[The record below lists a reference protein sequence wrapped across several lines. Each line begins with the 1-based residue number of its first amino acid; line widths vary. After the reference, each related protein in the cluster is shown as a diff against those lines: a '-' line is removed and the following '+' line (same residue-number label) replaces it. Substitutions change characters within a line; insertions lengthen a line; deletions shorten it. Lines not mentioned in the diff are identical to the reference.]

1 MDDFATFTVDE
12 LVRTAVAVNLSN
24 NAAFTDEVTFNLYTS
39 SAWAWGWSMPNTSG
53 DEAYVTMA
61 PDTLTYVYLWVDIPA
76 IIDGMPLAETGPR
89 FTLSAVSGLD
99 KAVSTWSFDLLMNEK
114 KNLSID
120 ALEPSIQVAPNQD
133 GRGRLSFGTWGIRP
147 IRSTSPCRALLP
159 KAHLL
164 KVLRPPTASTTVA
177 GSWPSLAD

>member
-1 MDDFATFTVDE
+1 
-12 LVRTAVAVNLSN
+12 
-24 NAAFTDEVTFNLYTS
+24 
-39 SAWAWGWSMPNTSG
+39 MPNTSG

-120 ALEPSIQVAPNQD
+120 SLEPSMQVAPNQD
-133 GRGRLSFGTWGIRP
+133 GRVTAVVRNLSLIH
-147 IRSTSPCRALLP
+147 I
-159 KAHLL
+159 
-164 KVLRPPTASTTVA
+164 
-177 GSWPSLAD
+177 